1 MKYLL
6 STALLFCFVLSTFAQ
21 YEPKVKDR
29 TFTVTVKDGICSF
42 NGISIG
48 DKLDDVNGRFGETPL
63 VNRDDKRSAITTLF
77 YPDYGLT
84 FNLEGEYVR
93 AILLYPQEGSV
104 MGDVERFKI
113 YSRNT
118 NTWRFKDL
126 TVNGAQPQD
135 VMTTMGTESINTKLG
150 TGLTSAITN
159 NVMGYKLIN
168 KGGSQDVIFYFD
180 SKESIIEHIS
190 NRISE

>member
-6 STALLFCFVLSTFAQ
+6 TASLLFCSILLSFGQ

-29 TFTVTVKDGICSF
+29 TFTVSVKDGICSF
-42 NGISIG
+42 NGVSIG
-48 DKLDDVNGRFGETPL
+48 DQLDDINGRFGETPL
-63 VNRDDKRSAITTLF
+63 VNRGDKRSAITTLF

-93 AILLYPQEGSV
+93 AILLYPQEGSI
-104 MGDVERFKI
+104 MGDVEKFKI

-118 NTWRFKDL
+118 NNWRFKDL
-126 TVNGAQPQD
+126 PLNGAQPQD

-150 TGLTSAITN
+150 TGITSAISN

-180 SKESIIEHIS
+180 SKESIIEHIT